1 MAAKKVPFH
10 RPDINKPLPDF
21 EIDNP
26 DDNRADDS
34 GCCTCQDPGTTW
46 CNPESPNGYASIA
59 SSWGGLLVALIVGK

>member
-26 DDNRADDS
+26 DDNKVDGS
-34 GCCTCQDPGTTW
+34 GCCACINEDSTW
-46 CNPESPNGYASIA
+46 CNPESPNGFAA
-59 SSWGGLLVALIVGK
+59 VSSAWGGFLVALITGK